1 VLEAVL
7 PQAHRGQ
14 TMKLKLL
21 VALSVLSLLCGVFV
35 VTAQDEDVRGAFLE
49 SRPKSTNLNAPSRR
63 HRRRPANANATSA
76 VNTSAGVQVSA
87 NANVVGA
94 NRSDAKRMSAAIGLG
109 YTIFMRDA
117 SGRGIRVEPTH
128 EFQTGDRIRLALE
141 PNVDGYLYI
150 FDSEDGGPPKMIYPD
165 PRLDSGDNW
174 IEAHVP
180 IEVPSSDESEER
192 LRWFEFYGKPG
203 GDRIYIIATR
213 EPLPTVPTGDDLVAL
228 CGTSK
233 DKCPWQPPAEVW
245 QKIETAS
252 KAEVKVAT
260 TKNFGEAQTERERVA
275 MTRGLG
281 LDKSIPPP
289 SVIRI
294 HASSREAILVTIV
307 DLMHR

>member
-1 VLEAVL
+1 
-7 PQAHRGQ
+7 
-14 TMKLKLL
+14 MKLKLL
-21 VALSVLSLLCGVFV
+21 VALSVLSLSFGVFV
-35 VTAQDEDVRGAFLE
+35 VTAQDEDVRGAFLD
-49 SRPKSTNLNAPSRR
+49 SRPKTTNLNAPSRR
-63 HRRRPANANATSA
+63 HRRRPANTSATSA
-76 VNTSAGVQVSA
+76 VTASAGVQVTT
-87 NANVVGA
+87 NANVAVA
-94 NRSDAKRMSAAIGLG
+94 NRNDAKRIQPAIGLG

-128 EFQTGDRIRLALE
+128 EFHTGDRVRLALE

-180 IEVPSSDESEER
+180 IEVPSSEETEER
-192 LRWFEFYGKPG
+192 LRWFEFYGQPG
-203 GDRIYIIATR
+203 GDRIYIIASR
-213 EPLPTVPTGDDLVAL
+213 DPLPMVPTGDDLVAL

-233 DKCPWQPPAEVW
+233 DKCPWQPPADIW
-245 QKIETAS
+245 QKIETAG

-260 TKNFGEAQTERERVA
+260 TKNFGEAQTERERIS

-294 HASSREAILVTIV
+294 HASSRESMLVTIL
-307 DLMHR
+307 DLVHK

>member
-1 VLEAVL
+1 
-7 PQAHRGQ
+7 
-14 TMKLKLL
+14 MKLKLIIAMS
-21 VALSVLSLLCGVFV
+21 ALSILFGVFIV
-35 VTAQDEDVRGAFLE
+35 SAQDEDVRGAFLE
-49 SRPKSTNLNAPSRR
+49 SRPKTTNLNAPPRR
-63 HRRRPANANATSA
+63 HRPRPANKNANSA
-76 VNTSAGVQVSA
+76 ANTSVGVQVGT
-87 NANVVGA
+87 NANVVAA
-94 NRSDAKRMSAAIGLG
+94 NRNDAKRVQSAIGLG

-128 EFQTGDRIRLALE
+128 EFHTGDRVRLALE
-141 PNVDGYLYI
+141 PSVDGYLYI

-165 PRLDSGDNW
+165 PRLDAGDNW

-192 LRWFEFYGKPG
+192 LRWFEFYGQPG
-203 GDRIYIIATR
+203 GDRIYIITTR
-213 EPLPTVPTGDDLVAL
+213 EPLPIVPTGDALVAL

-233 DKCPWQPPAEVW
+233 DKCPWQPPADVW
-245 QKIETAS
+245 QKIESAT

-260 TKNFGEAQTERERVA
+260 TKNFGEAQTEHERVA

-294 HASSREAILVTIV
+294 NASSREAILVTVV
-307 DLMHR
+307 DLVHK